1 MDHAERS
8 TSVIAIGNQK
18 GGVAKTTNTAHIAA
32 ALGKLGRKVL
42 VWDLDVNYGLTSHFG
57 IPPMAYSGTFHVLT
71 GEREPEDIILT
82 HEDPDIELPTGVHV
96 IPSSRDLEKLDA
108 VLSTNDPFFNR
119 YTVLHE
125 PLAKLRGNYDYIFL
139 DTAPNTNV
147 TTTLASYLVADYFI
161 ISTLPEKL
169 ALEGLKN
176 ALKDIAQAQRKDRNP
191 QLKLLGVIVSRLD
204 RRIRK
209 AREYEEAI
217 RQSFAANAQESRKF
231 RTTITSSA
239 AIPRA
244 QDAGKTV
251 FQTEP
256 EHEATQQFL
265 AIARELEERIA
276 EFEPATHSV
285 QEGGLAHG

>member
-1 MDHAERS
+1 MGS
-8 TSVIAIGNQK
+8 TLFPR
-18 GGVAKTTNTAHIAA
+18 HE
-32 ALGKLGRKVL
+32 
-42 VWDLDVNYGLTSHFG
+42 TSE
-57 IPPMAYSGTFHVLT
+57 T
-71 GEREPEDIILT
+71 
-82 HEDPDIELPTGVHV
+82 
-96 IPSSRDLEKLDA
+96 DA
-108 VLSTNDPFFNR
+108 VLSTNDLFFNR

-125 PLAKLRGNYDYIFL
+125 PLAKLRGKYDYIFL

-217 RQSFAANAQESRKF
+217 RKSFAANAQESRKF

-239 AIPRA
+239 IPLARRA
-244 QDAGKTV
+244 RPL
-251 FQTEP
+251 QTEP
-256 EHEATQQFL
+256 EHGATQQFCYCTR
-265 AIARELEERIA
+265 A
-276 EFEPATHSV
+276 
-285 QEGGLAHG
+285 